1 MAVHG
6 LLKDIFNNVEPTLLF
21 NGSFIRN
28 RPTLIILVLLYRMIE
43 SDSETTPE
51 SKKVHM
57 DNLYRVVQYCE
68 NVTDCR
74 RAQLLHYFGETTFDA
89 KDCINNEQTV
99 CDNCESSGTCTVRD
113 CTAISKL
120 IVKGIKDVVHGGNGN
135 RRSSLENKLTM
146 NHFID
151 IFMVSSTCCPSLCS
165 HSYMIPL

>member
-1 MAVHG
+1 
-6 LLKDIFNNVEPTLLF
+6 
-21 NGSFIRN
+21 
-28 RPTLIILVLLYRMIE
+28 MIE
-43 SDSETTPE
+43 SDSETAVE

-89 KDCINNEQTV
+89 KDCIDNEQTV
-99 CDNCESSGTCTVRD
+99 CDNCESSGSCSVRD
-113 CTAISKL
+113 CTAVSKL
-120 IVKGIKDVVHGGNGN
+120 IVKGIKDVVHGGHYN

-151 IFMVSSTCCPSLCS
+151 IFMVSRARFFSVCS
-165 HSYMIPL
+165 HHFPTRSHSPSR